1 VLNTVVAE
9 VLSHYADR
17 LEAKL
22 GKDPDPAKVTAEVR
36 AIIAESYKAH
46 RRVVFNGN
54 GYSEEWHREAER
66 RGLPRFKSAVEVIPE
81 FASPTAVE
89 LFSKHGVFSREE
101 VESRCVIYLE
111 KYLKQVNIE
120 AGVMVDMSR
129 RSILPAAMASAE
141 DFARAASALAA
152 VGAASSMPELR
163 ARKVAELVAS
173 ASEETEKLE
182 KALIAAQDI
191 DEPLAQAKAYRE
203 SVVPRMEMLRTK
215 VDALE
220 KQVAKERWPFP
231 SYEDLLFGL

>member
-1 VLNTVVAE
+1 
-9 VLSHYADR
+9 R
-17 LEAKL
+17 LETRL
-22 GKDPDPAKVTAEVR
+22 GAGADPAKITAEVR

-66 RGLPRFKSAVEVIPE
+66 RGLPRFRSAVDVIPE
-81 FASPTAVE
+81 FASPAAVE
-89 LFSKHGVFSREE
+89 LFTRHSVFSREE
-101 VESRCVIYLE
+101 IESRCVIYLE

-129 RSILPAAMASAE
+129 RSILPAAIASAE
-141 DFARAASALAA
+141 DFARAASAMAS
-152 VGAASSMPELR
+152 VGAASSVPELR
-163 ARKVAELVAS
+163 ARKVAELVAA
-173 ASEETEKLE
+173 ASEDTERLE
-182 KALIAAQDI
+182 KALLAAQDI

-203 SVVPRMEMLRTK
+203 SVVPRMETLRAK

-231 SYEDLLFGL
+231 SYEELLFGL